1 MSGETNLQKLLASME
16 PVLLAGRYVFASV
29 EQVPEGLT
37 PFGTFR
43 EAEGWT
49 VILPEAEAAGLAKVT
64 APMRCISLTIHSAF
78 EAVGLTAAFATEL
91 AGHGISAN
99 VVAGFY
105 HDHIFV
111 PDAHAELALAAL
123 RVLSQRHRT
132 T

>member
-1 MSGETNLQKLLASME
+1 MAGETNLTKLLASME
-16 PVLLAGRYVFASV
+16 PVLLDERFVFASV
-29 EQVPEGLT
+29 ARVQEGLN
-37 PFGTFR
+37 PVGTFR

-49 VILPEAEAAGLAKVT
+49 VILPEAEAAELATVT

-91 AGHGISAN
+91 AAHGISAN

-111 PDAHAELALAAL
+111 PDGHAERALEAL
-123 RVLSQRHRT
+123 RALSRRHRGT
-132 T
+132 

>member
-16 PVLLAGRYVFASV
+16 PVLLEERYVFATV
-29 EQVPEGLT
+29 ERLPEGIT
-37 PFGTFR
+37 PVGTFR

-49 VILPEAEAAGLAKVT
+49 LILPEAEAAGLAMVT

-91 AGHGISAN
+91 AVHGISAN

-111 PDAHAELALAAL
+111 PAAHAERALVAL
-123 RVLSQRHRT
+123 RELSQRHRGT
-132 T
+132 

>member
-1 MSGETNLQKLLASME
+1 MAGETNLQKLLGSME
-16 PVLLAGRYVFASV
+16 PVLLDERYVFASV
-29 EQVPEGLT
+29 ERVPEGCSPL
-37 PFGTFR
+37 GTYR

-49 VILPEAEAAGLAKVT
+49 VILPEAEASGLATVT

-91 AGHGISAN
+91 AAHGISAN

-111 PDAHAELALAAL
+111 PEGDAERALTAL
-123 RVLSQRHRT
+123 RTLSQRHRST
-132 T
+132 